1 MKIKIKFKK
10 EGQGMRC
17 ARYILPVFFLFFQCG
32 TASAGAWT
40 DAASDIEK
48 ALLSA
53 INIYKSGDSE
63 KAMEEVADAYF
74 AIFEKE
80 DANMEIAVRQSLS
93 LKRATAL
100 ERAFID
106 IRKMMH
112 GKASFKEV
120 KGKVSGLAAEIKKA
134 ANELDRKG
142 VDTGNRQ

>member
-1 MKIKIKFKK
+1 
-10 EGQGMRC
+10 MRC

-48 ALLSA
+48 LLLSA
-53 INIYKSGDSE
+53 LSAYDSGDSE

-74 AIFEKE
+74 AIFEAE
-80 DANMEIAVRQSLS
+80 DANMEIAVRQRLS

-100 ERAFID
+100 ERAFTD
-106 IRKMMH
+106 VRKMMH
-112 GKASFKEV
+112 EKAPLEAVKE
-120 KGKVSGLAAEIKKA
+120 KTFDLIAEIKKA

-142 VDTGNRQ
+142 VDTGNRR

>member
-1 MKIKIKFKK
+1 
-10 EGQGMRC
+10 MRC

-53 INIYKSGDSE
+53 INIYKSGDPE

-112 GKASFKEV
+112 GKAPLKEV
-120 KGKVSGLAAEIKKA
+120 REKTLDLTGEIKRVA
-134 ANELDRKG
+134 DELDRKG
-142 VDTGNRQ
+142 VDTGHRR